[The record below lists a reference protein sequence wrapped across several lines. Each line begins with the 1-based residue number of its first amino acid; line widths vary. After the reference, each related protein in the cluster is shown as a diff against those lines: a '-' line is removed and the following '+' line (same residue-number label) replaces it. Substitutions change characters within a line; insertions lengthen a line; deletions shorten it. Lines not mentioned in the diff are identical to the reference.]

1 MAKDDR
7 AWATLI
13 RKASVTDLDANF
25 LITALRGESD
35 AVKSIERWM
44 QGGETI
50 GMSAVAWSEF
60 LCGPLLPGDLE
71 RARTFVTHLE
81 PFTPDDAG
89 IAADLFNQTGRRQRS
104 HHDCMIAACAIRRSA
119 PFATSNRA
127 DFRRF
132 RQFGLKLA

>member
-1 MAKDDR
+1 
-7 AWATLI
+7 
-13 RKASVTDLDANF
+13 LDANF
-25 LITALRGESD
+25 LIIALRGESG

-44 QGGETI
+44 QRGETI
-50 GMSAVAWSEF
+50 AVSTVAWSEF

-81 PFTPDDAG
+81 PFTTDDAV
-89 IAADLFNQTGRRQRS
+89 IAADLFNETGRRQRS

-119 PFATSNRA
+119 PLATSNRA

-132 RQFGLKLA
+132 QKFGLKLV